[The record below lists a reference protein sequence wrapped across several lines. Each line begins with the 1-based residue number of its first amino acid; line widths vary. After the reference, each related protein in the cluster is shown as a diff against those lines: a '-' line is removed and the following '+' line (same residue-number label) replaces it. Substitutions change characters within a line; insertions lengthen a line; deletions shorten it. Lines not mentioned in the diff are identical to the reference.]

1 MLFHLAISLA
11 NLPDRAAI
19 EEKIV
24 ASLAD
29 LKASDAVDPNNSVRF
44 PGWKRK
50 SLREENM
57 RDGIPVDDKI
67 WEKICSL

>member
-1 MLFHLAISLA
+1 MAISLA

-19 EEKIV
+19 EEKIS

-29 LKASDAVDPNNSVRF
+29 LKASEAMDPNNPVRF
-44 PGWKRK
+44 PGEKRK

-57 RDGIPVDDKI
+57 REGIPVDDKI